1 MLFLLEKVIRGE
13 KMVINDKRNFKSMI
27 VKLLNGLGYE
37 NVRENTGDS
46 VIDLTA
52 EKDGEKY
59 GFRCKYD
66 IDAIGEKEMDAVVGV
81 AGNYDKTVYV
91 TNSSFI
97 SGAKKKGEA
106 NGILLW
112 DRNTIDRMS
121 IPMAEK
127 LDDEVIPEKKNNS
140 AVIVI
145 IAVAVIVV
153 ALVLYWYFFRK

>member
-1 MLFLLEKVIRGE
+1 
-13 KMVINDKRNFKSMI
+13 MVINDKNNFKPMI

-46 VIDLTA
+46 AIDITA

-66 IDAIGEKEMDAVVGV
+66 IDAIGEKEMDAVVAV
-81 AGNYDKTVYV
+81 AGNYDKAVYV

-127 LDDEVIPEKKNNS
+127 IDDEVVKEKKS
-140 AVIVI
+140 HTALIVTI
-145 IAVAVIVV
+145 ILIVLIAAAVA
-153 ALVLYWYFFRK
+153 YWYFFKR

>member
-1 MLFLLEKVIRGE
+1 
-13 KMVINDKRNFKSMI
+13 MVINDKNNFKSMI

-37 NVRENTGDS
+37 SVKENTGDS
-46 VIDLTA
+46 AIDITA

-59 GFRCKYD
+59 GFRCRYD
-66 IDAIGEKEMDAVVGV
+66 IDAIGEKEMDILVG
-81 AGNYDKTVYV
+81 AAANYDKAVYV

-127 LDDEVIPEKKNNS
+127 LDDEVVTEKKNYT
-140 AVIVI
+140 ALVVI
-145 IAVAVIVV
+145 IVLVVIAA
-153 ALVLYWYFFRK
+153 ALLAYWYFFKK

>member
-1 MLFLLEKVIRGE
+1 
-13 KMVINDKRNFKSMI
+13 MVINDKNNFKPMI

-46 VIDLTA
+46 AIDITA

-66 IDAIGEKEMDAVVGV
+66 IDAIGEKEMDAVVAV
-81 AGNYDKTVYV
+81 AGNYAKAVYV
-91 TNSSFI
+91 TTSSFI

-127 LDDEVIPEKKNNS
+127 IDDEVVKEKKS
-140 AVIVI
+140 HTALIVTI
-145 IAVAVIVV
+145 ILIVLIAAAVA
-153 ALVLYWYFFRK
+153 YWYFFKR